1 MCASQGVCTKP
12 CGGAVKVKSASH
24 GCMQCGAVRCSEVRS
39 CRVDFICFSSLVGAS
54 PARPMVWWLVAAAA
68 AAAAAASAAAAVV
81 GGLFEVG

>member
-39 CRVDFICFSSLVGAS
+39 CGVDFV
-54 PARPMVWWLVAAAA
+54 
-68 AAAAAASAAAAVV
+68 VV
-81 GGLFEVG
+81 GGRITGPSHGVVVGCWSVG